1 MLSADVVLA
10 NGKFVKA
17 SADENPDLFWA
28 LRGGGGNFGVVT
40 SFTFKLHPIDT
51 IYGGPM
57 LYELSETAEVM
68 KWYRD
73 LIPSAPD
80 DLNGFFA
87 FLTVPPAPPFP
98 EHLHMKKMC
107 GVVWAYTGTTG
118 ESGRNIRADP
128 GLQETCAGFRG
139 AAATAGACKACS
151 TRFIRRACNGTGAPI
166 S

>member
-1 MLSADVVLA
+1 
-10 NGKFVKA
+10 
-17 SADENPDLFWA
+17 
-28 LRGGGGNFGVVT
+28 
-40 SFTFKLHPIDT
+40 
-51 IYGGPM
+51 M
-57 LYELSETAEVM
+57 LYELSETADVM

-107 GVVWAYTGTTG
+107 GVVWAYAGPQEKAEETFAP
-118 ESGRNIRADP
+118 IRAFKKPALDFV
-128 GLQETCAGFRG
+128 GRCHNRRY
-139 AAATAGACKACS
+139 KACS
-151 TRFIRRACNGTGAPI
+151 TRFIRPVCNGTGAPI